1 MNPDWTHHLAE
12 TAPDGD
18 AELPSTL
25 TQTFQVPLCMYCK
38 GNLKPAVVF
47 FGEQVPKDWV
57 EQAWALYDDAD
68 VLLVVGSSLAV
79 YSGYRFVIRAARE
92 GRPVGIINL
101 GPTRGDNKAQIR
113 IDGKLGTVLPQLA
126 DALV

>member
-1 MNPDWTHHLAE
+1 
-12 TAPDGD
+12 
-18 AELPSTL
+18 
-25 TQTFQVPLCMYCK
+25 MYCK